1 MKINY
6 DEMELKDIRYII
18 DKLEEIMVISKN
30 VLVNV
35 DNIRNN
41 TNDKVILEN
50 AGGIYMRTE
59 SNLKSVK
66 EVLDMLELDY
76 DVEATEEKE
85 IVEIERIRRITG
97 YLVGDCKKSFND
109 AKKAELKDRVK
120 HAR

>member
-6 DEMELKDIRYII
+6 DEMELKDIMYII

-35 DNIRNN
+35 ENIRNN

-120 HAR
+120 HVR

>member
-35 DNIRNN
+35 ENIRNN